1 MRAVLQAEII
11 ALRHQLLVL
20 HRSNRDR
27 RPHLKLFDRLLW
39 VWLSQMWTGWRS
51 ELLKNHMKDLVS
63 ADFFVVP
70 TISFRILF
78 VFVILDYDR
87 RRPIHFAVTEHPTAE
102 WTTHQLLEAFPWDS
116 APRYLLRDRDGIY
129 GEKLKVSKH
138 AGSNARINAKVLKSS
153 PKAHHF
159 SAYCGFNNFPRYPL
173 VRFELTFPFGQ
184 NGEN

>member
-1 MRAVLQAEII
+1 MFTLLMSLRDCFRMRAVLQAEII

-51 ELLKNHMKDLVS
+51 ALLKNHMKDLVS

-78 VFVILDYDR
+78 VFGRVVDWFLGN
-87 RRPIHFAVTEHPTAE
+87 VT
-102 WTTHQLLEAFPWDS
+102 
-116 APRYLLRDRDGIY
+116 
-129 GEKLKVSKH
+129 K
-138 AGSNARINAKVLKSS
+138 
-153 PKAHHF
+153 
-159 SAYCGFNNFPRYPL
+159 
-173 VRFELTFPFGQ
+173 
-184 NGEN
+184 